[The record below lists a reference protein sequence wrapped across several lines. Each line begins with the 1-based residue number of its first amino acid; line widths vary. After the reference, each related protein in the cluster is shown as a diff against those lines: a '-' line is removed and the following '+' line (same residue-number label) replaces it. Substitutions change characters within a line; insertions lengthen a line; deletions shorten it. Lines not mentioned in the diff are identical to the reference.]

1 MALKTH
7 LPPLLANDD
16 AGTGRA
22 CFQAGGP
29 EGGVM
34 HLVWEAQSDEA
45 HHPALKNI
53 STAQTGGQTFSYL
66 RCQ

>member
-16 AGTGRA
+16 AGTGRV

-34 HLVWEAQSDEA
+34 ILFGRHRVMKRIIPL
-45 HHPALKNI
+45 
-53 STAQTGGQTFSYL
+53 
-66 RCQ
+66 